1 MLQGFELE
9 MLHDEESDNRLL
21 RNNSPKRYAKK
32 AEGRRD
38 SFIKKDG
45 KVFVLKEWD
54 GEEVEEEEDE
64 EAAFSMRPGS
74 TPRRLP
80 KRNIQGTSSRYLM
93 KNCPLDCNEL
103 QHTNGSA
110 YFCQDFKNKSR
121 EERRLLQKTVLMHNV
136 TVELILVWKS
146 AK

>member
-1 MLQGFELE
+1 M
-9 MLHDEESDNRLL
+9 MKKRLL

-54 GEEVEEEEDE
+54 GEEVEEDE
-64 EAAFSMRPGS
+64 ETVFSMRPGS

-80 KRNIQGTSSRYLM
+80 KRNIKGTSS
-93 KNCPLDCNEL
+93 
-103 QHTNGSA
+103 
-110 YFCQDFKNKSR
+110 
-121 EERRLLQKTVLMHNV
+121 
-136 TVELILVWKS
+136 
-146 AK
+146 